1 MGRID
6 PPDVIA
12 VRAALMLFVGVVLP
26 QICGILVARAA
37 AAKWPT
43 TARALGAVIP
53 AVTIAVVLLVSFQLD
68 IAAQRASGTKVICA
82 TPMAAALIMLV
93 PGHAVIAAA
102 LQERLRHGSRG
113 GSEA

>member
-12 VRAALMLFVGVVLP
+12 VRTVLMLFFGIALP
-26 QICGILVARAA
+26 QVGGFLVNRAA
-37 AAKWPT
+37 AASWPT
-43 TARALGAVIP
+43 AARALGVVIP

-102 LQERLRHGSRG
+102 LQARSRYGSR
-113 GSEA
+113 ERK